1 MIPFCDFKRELKYK
15 QEAIADVVCALLY
28 SIALVACIVGLV
40 ISSLERDILTICW
53 CSLFLPIITYIT
65 VLHIYWAVRD
75 YKKYKLVKETNET
88 ALDFILLDIAMEKL
102 KLTMLDIAMKKLIEE
117 IEADKKEEKATK
129 TTAKKK
135 TTRKRK

>member
-15 QEAIADVVCALLY
+15 QEATADVVCALLY

-53 CSLFLPIITYIT
+53 CSLFLPIITHIT
-65 VLHIYWAVRD
+65 VLNIGWAVRD

-88 ALDFILLDIAMEKL
+88 ALDFMLLDIAMEKL

-129 TTAKKK
+129 TTTKKK